1 MDSIVLGL
9 ALVFAIVMI
18 PVLALLSGRRLVPA
32 VRAGAFFLCAA
43 LFGASCFLAGA
54 GSVYFTQPRQGPYQ
68 THYANRDLMAAI
80 AFINAYQAREGRLPT
95 ASVFAQHWTD
105 IYGNKGFNYAPSYP
119 ERETLDGSDKSYRI
133 GVWEGDDFLYYDSA
147 QSVFYYGKNDPKGT
161 P

>member
-1 MDSIVLGL
+1 MEFGIGLML
-9 ALVFAIVMI
+9 ALGVLSAPALAVFAGYKLQSI
-18 PVLALLSGRRLVPA
+18 LRS
-32 VRAGAFFLCAA
+32 GAFLACTA
-43 LFGASCFLAGA
+43 LFGTGCFLAGA
-54 GSVYFTQPRQGPYQ
+54 GSVYFTQPPQGPYQ
-68 THYANRDLMAAI
+68 THYANRDLMTAI

-105 IYGNKGFNYAPSYP
+105 IYGNKGIDYAPSYP
-119 ERETLDGSDKSYRI
+119 GQETPDGSDKTYRV